1 MKKVLFAVFLLATAG
16 ASLALTTG
24 GSVAYLD
31 QRIAELDGALLQ
43 LKVDVAEGRVPEAQ
57 KADVAAL
64 QKSLET
70 ERALLLERKAVLTRL
85 ETPAAGAP
93 AAASPPPAASGSVS
107 MPVTP
112 APAAAPAAASAAVN
126 PLKPLHAPK
135 IEMPDAACQRRL
147 AGWVG
152 LEFAILPDGSVADV
166 KVTGSEPAGTFD
178 AAATAAVAARAYPAR
193 ALPIKMKE
201 KMFMSVGDCR
211 AEQLRAS
218 ASAEGE
224 TCPTLALEARA
235 VAAPFTPEESGRA
248 VLAGPG
254 AQVFSAPSLRCEVA
268 GKRLKPGTRLEARLE
283 FKSFS
288 LVATPKGTDEVWVR
302 SNELKDTAPLP

>member
-1 MKKVLFAVFLLATAG
+1 MKRILLAVFLLAVAG
-16 ASLALTTG
+16 ASAALTTG
-24 GSVAYLD
+24 GSAAYLD

-43 LKVDVAEGRVPEAQ
+43 LRVELADGRVPEAQ

-85 ETPAAGAP
+85 EPQP
-93 AAASPPPAASGSVS
+93 AAAPPAASGSVS

-112 APAAAPAAASAAVN
+112 APAAAPAASAN
-126 PLKPLHAPK
+126 PLTPLHAPK

-152 LEFAILPDGSVADV
+152 LEFAILPNGSVADV

-178 AAATAAVAARAYPAR
+178 AAATAAVAARTYPAR
-193 ALPIKMKE
+193 ALPMKMKE

-211 AEQLRAS
+211 AEQLRES
-218 ASAEGE
+218 AGAGGE

-235 VAAPFTPEESGRA
+235 VAAPFAPEESGRA

-254 AQVFSAPSLRCEVA
+254 AQVFSAPSLQCEVA
-268 GKRLKPGTRLEARLE
+268 GKRLKPGTRLEARME

-288 LVATPKGTDEVWVR
+288 LVATPKGTDEMWVR
-302 SNELKDTAPLP
+302 SNQLKDTAP

>member
-1 MKKVLFAVFLLATAG
+1 MKRVLFAVVLLVATG
-16 ASLALTTG
+16 ASIALTTG
-24 GSVAYLD
+24 GSVAYLE

-43 LKVDVAEGRVPEAQ
+43 LKVDVAEGRVPDAQ

-64 QKSLET
+64 QKSLEA
-70 ERALLLERKAVLTRL
+70 ERVLLLERKAVLTRL
-85 ETPAAGAP
+85 EPAP
-93 AAASPPPAASGSVS
+93 AAAPAAASGSVS

-112 APAAAPAAASAAVN
+112 VPAAAPAASAN
-126 PLKPLHAPK
+126 PLTPLHAPK

-166 KVTGSEPAGTFD
+166 KVTASEPAGTFD
-178 AAATAAVAARAYPAR
+178 AAATAAVAARSYPAR
-193 ALPIKMKE
+193 ALPMKMKE

-211 AEQLRAS
+211 AEQLRES
-218 ASAEGE
+218 ASAGDQ
-224 TCPTLALEARA
+224 TCSTLAMEARA

-248 VLAGPG
+248 VLSGPG

-268 GKRLKPGTRLEARLE
+268 GKRLKPGTRLEARME

-288 LVATPKGTDEVWVR
+288 LVATPKGSDEVWVR
-302 SNELKDTAPLP
+302 SNQLKDTAP

>member
-1 MKKVLFAVFLLATAG
+1 MNRLFAAVLLLTIAG
-16 ASLALTTG
+16 ASAALTTG

-43 LKVDVAEGRVPEAQ
+43 LRVELADGRVPEAQ
-57 KADVAAL
+57 KPDVAAL
-64 QKSLET
+64 QRSLEA
-70 ERALLLERKAVLTRL
+70 ERALLVERKAVLTRI
-85 ETPAAGAP
+85 EPQPAAAPAGAP
-93 AAASPPPAASGSVS
+93 AAASGSVS
-107 MPVTP
+107 IPVTP
-112 APAAAPAAASAAVN
+112 TPAAAPAAAVN
-126 PLKPLHAPK
+126 PLTPLHAPK

-178 AAATAAVAARAYPAR
+178 AAATAAVAARTYPAR
-193 ALPIKMKE
+193 TLPMKMKE

-211 AEQLRAS
+211 AEQLRES
-218 ASAEGE
+218 ASDGSE
-224 TCPTLALEARA
+224 TCSTLAMEARA
-235 VAAPFTPEESGRA
+235 VAAPFAPEESGRA
-248 VLAGPG
+248 VLSGPG

-302 SNELKDTAPLP
+302 SNQLKDTAP

>member
-1 MKKVLFAVFLLATAG
+1 MKRILLAAILLAVAG
-16 ASLALTTG
+16 ASAALTTG
-24 GSVAYLD
+24 GSAAYLD

-43 LKVDVAEGRVPEAQ
+43 LRVELADGRVSEAQ

-64 QKSLET
+64 QKSLEA

-85 ETPAAGAP
+85 EPQPAVA
-93 AAASPPPAASGSVS
+93 PPAASGSVS

-112 APAAAPAAASAAVN
+112 APAAAPAASAASAN
-126 PLKPLHAPK
+126 PLTPLHAPK

-152 LEFAILPDGSVADV
+152 LEFAILPNGTVADV
-166 KVTGSEPAGTFD
+166 KVTESEPAGTFE
-178 AAATAAVAARAYPAR
+178 AAATAAVAARTYPAR
-193 ALPIKMKE
+193 ALPMKMKE

-211 AEQLRAS
+211 AEQLRES
-218 ASAEGE
+218 AAAGGE
-224 TCPTLALEARA
+224 TCPTLAMEARA
-235 VAAPFTPEESGRA
+235 VAAPFAPEESGRA

-268 GKRLKPGTRLEARLE
+268 GKRLKPGTRLEARME

-288 LVATPKGTDEVWVR
+288 LVATPKGTDEMWVR
-302 SNELKDTAPLP
+302 SNQLKDTAP